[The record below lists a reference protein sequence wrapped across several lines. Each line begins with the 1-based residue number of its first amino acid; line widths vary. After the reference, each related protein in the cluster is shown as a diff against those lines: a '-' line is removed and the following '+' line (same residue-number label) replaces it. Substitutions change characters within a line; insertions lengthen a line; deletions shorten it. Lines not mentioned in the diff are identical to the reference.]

1 MELSTVELI
10 LIFFSIGSLL
20 IVLIVAWQFRAIR
33 QIILGFKTG
42 SSNSEATPAKTEEQS
57 NSSTDAFIQQEME
70 LEKLKAELKGKTI
83 EMAKLA
89 RENDAKADALESI
102 KEYVQTI
109 QKKPGSAPRLT
120 KEILTE
126 IEAVIQSD
134 NGTFD
139 LQLDELNKRFYASLK
154 EEFPDLTPND
164 LRLCAYIKI
173 GMSAKEIANLL
184 NIKPSSVY
192 ISRSRLRKKL
202 DLSSTDALH
211 GFLSAK

>member
-42 SSNSEATPAKTEEQS
+42 SANSEATPAKTEEQG

-70 LEKLKAELKGKTI
+70 LEKLRAELKGKTI

-126 IEAVIQSD
+126 IEAVIQND
-134 NGTFD
+134 NATFD

-202 DLSSTDALH
+202 DLSSTDDLH

>member
-33 QIILGFKTG
+33 QIILGFKSG
-42 SSNSEATPAKTEEQS
+42 STNSEATTAKTEEQS

-126 IEAVIQSD
+126 IEAVIQND
-134 NGTFD
+134 NATFD
-139 LQLDELNKRFYASLK
+139 IQLDELNKRFYASLK

-202 DLSSTDALH
+202 DLSSTDDLH